1 MAQISFFGRV
11 IRPAGN
17 VRLIKPL
24 GIRAV
29 DVVKVTVTVPPNPT
43 ALLICN
49 ADGTSA
55 VTAPTAGV
63 LTKAAT
69 ASLDVSIFRPV
80 EEVADAV
87 TAPLATTYKSEHIT
101 VTDPAATFPF
111 AVIMIL
117 FDTNDEEDGDAGD
130 MMKHLSTLCETT
142 RPAGNVRVILSPMTR
157 EVDVVKVTVALWP
170 KPTALVIV
178 NMGDLMQREH
188 DPLSAGVPPAGEP
201 MAGASSPFDN
211 AGSALDDILKPEGV
225 PARAPPRLSP
235 DKVTITAVDAG
246 TKV

>member
-1 MAQISFFGRV
+1 M
-11 IRPAGN
+11 N
-17 VRLIKPL
+17 
-24 GIRAV
+24 
-29 DVVKVTVTVPPNPT
+29 VTVAVPPNPT
-43 ALLICN
+43 ALLITK
-49 ADGTSA
+49 AVEASA

-80 EEVADAV
+80 AEVADAV
-87 TAPLATTYKSEHIT
+87 TAPLASRYKSEHIT

-111 AVIMIL
+111 AVITIL

-130 MMKHLSTLCETT
+130 MMKHLSTPCETT
-142 RPAGNVRVILSPMTR
+142 RPAGNARVILSPMTR

-188 DPLSAGVPPAGEP
+188 DPLSAGVPPAGKP

-211 AGSALDDILKPEGV
+211 AGSALDDILKPDGV

-246 TKV
+246 T